1 MRCSFN
7 TLSRPAA
14 LQNLSCWILSRTRL
28 TSITGIC
35 TGSPGV
41 ELRSRCSETKFLY
54 LSSMPGVLHSPRWLK
69 TYKLQ
74 LHHDSLVNNNCRL
87 VAGPCNYITLR
98 TAPRSIHQRH
108 NHTQNRCAGN
118 CACAAAATIA
128 APIQS
133 PRQFNYRNKWSSRFR
148 TWQRDTGM
156 IESASS
162 GGSRAADVGRSR
174 LRLRLWRSGRATRE
188 LITVVRDR
196 KISVRRRSAVPRK
209 NYTIRYEMLFLTCAQ
224 KLTWVSLIY
233 CTEPATKIGIQIKR
247 ICSKLSKLSHRT
259 LHHSVW
265 LYDRL

>member
-1 MRCSFN
+1 MNAVTLHWIN
-7 TLSRPAA
+7 TNELLNSVQHRWDAH
-14 LQNLSCWILSRTRL
+14 LTHYHDQQLCRTLSCWILSWTRL

-74 LHHDSLVNNNCRL
+74 LHHDSLVNNCRL

-128 APIQS
+128 API
-133 PRQFNYRNKWSSRFR
+133 
-148 TWQRDTGM
+148 
-156 IESASS
+156 
-162 GGSRAADVGRSR
+162 
-174 LRLRLWRSGRATRE
+174 
-188 LITVVRDR
+188 
-196 KISVRRRSAVPRK
+196 
-209 NYTIRYEMLFLTCAQ
+209 
-224 KLTWVSLIY
+224 
-233 CTEPATKIGIQIKR
+233 
-247 ICSKLSKLSHRT
+247 
-259 LHHSVW
+259 
-265 LYDRL
+265 